1 MIIRISKSNIELL
14 IRTDALNKLK
24 LYFERK
30 SIFFVISILSII
42 SIASYVY
49 YYNNGLGL
57 AYNDARS
64 HLDIGRRV
72 VEGLNTGI
80 AQLGSVWLPL
90 THILM
95 IPTIWNDFMW
105 HSGLAGALPSMLA
118 FIGTGA
124 LIYYFL
130 KELNV
135 GLLGRFMGVFIFAV
149 NLNIL
154 YLQST
159 AMTEIVLLATMTA
172 GAYYMLLWF
181 KREALIYLIQAAFWI
196 MLSTLVRYDGW
207 FLLFLASI
215 MIFSYVW
222 KAYGYKKSEG
232 IVILFLTLGGLGI
245 LLWLIWNLLIFK
257 DALYFYYGPYSAYTQ
272 QKQLEAAGVL
282 ATKKNWL
289 LSAEIYMYALAY
301 NSGTLTTI
309 AGLAGALLL
318 WTNRHISWNV
328 RFATA
333 ILVAPFIFNVLAL
346 YLGHSVLFVYGISGK
361 TWFNIRYG
369 IMMMPSIAIFIG
381 YLVHYA
387 SKMRLLIISLLMM
400 VTFFS
405 TVNGDAVVV
414 DDARFGS
421 SQKNV
426 TEVSGWLS
434 ENTKDEPGFILI
446 SVASHDSI
454 IFSSGLPMR
463 KFIHEGAGSYYESAL
478 INPDR
483 WVRWIVMRS
492 NSDDDSTWKAMKNNI
507 GFKRF
512 ELVDHYPFAD
522 IYQLKD
528 EYLKDLITE
537 PVFSKN
543 N

>member
-1 MIIRISKSNIELL
+1 MIIGFSKYNMELL
-14 IRTDALNKLK
+14 IKKDTLGGLR
-24 LYFERK
+24 LYLTK
-30 SIFFVISILSII
+30 NCIFFVILALTVI
-42 SIASYVY
+42 SVIVYLY

-105 HSGLAGALPSMLA
+105 HSGLAGALPSMIA
-118 FIGTGA
+118 FIGTGV

-135 GLLGRFMGVFIFAV
+135 GLLGRLVGVAIFTA

-159 AMTEIVLLATMTA
+159 AMTELTLLGTMTA
-172 GAYYMLLWF
+172 GSYYFLLWF
-181 KREALIYLIQAAFWI
+181 KRNNILYLIYASFWI

-207 FLLFLASI
+207 FLLFLATL
-215 MIFSYVW
+215 MIFFYVW
-222 KAYGYKKSEG
+222 QKWGYAKSEG
-232 IVILFLTLGGLGI
+232 IVVLFMTLGGFGVA
-245 LLWLIWNLLIFK
+245 LWLLWNLLIFK
-257 DALYFYYGPYSAYTQ
+257 DAFYFIFGPYSAYTQ
-272 QKQLEAAGVL
+272 QKQLETAGVL
-282 ATKKNWL
+282 ATKNNL
-289 LSAEIYMYALAY
+289 FLSAEIYVYALAY
-301 NSGTLTTI
+301 NSNAFTLI
-309 AGLAGALLL
+309 VGLIGAIVL
-318 WTNRHISWNV
+318 WTNRHIPWHI
-328 RFATA
+328 RFATM
-333 ILVAPFIFNVLAL
+333 ILIAPFLFNIIAL
-346 YLGHSVLFVYGISGK
+346 YLGHSVLYVYGLSGR

-387 SKMRLLIISLLMM
+387 PKMRILIISLLAM

-405 TVNGDAVVV
+405 VVNGDAVVV

-454 IFSSGLPMR
+454 IFSSGLPMK
-463 KFIHEGAGSYYESAL
+463 KFIHEGAGAYYESAL

-483 WVRWIVMRS
+483 WARWIVMRS
-492 NSDDDSTWKAMKNNI
+492 HSDDDSTWKAMKNNA
-507 GFKRF
+507 GFERF
-512 ELVDHYPFAD
+512 KLVDHYPFAD

-537 PVFSKN
+537 PILEHK
-543 N
+543 